1 MVFCEES
8 IWKTTTCSSVSYGKK
23 VVGNAGNEELDT

>member
-8 IWKTTTCSSVSYGKK
+8 IWKTTTCSVSYGKK